1 MDNNE
6 NKNQE
11 TELEEVKTEEA
22 VETAEKAVDNADD
35 VEEAQIEKEPV
46 LSFEYDVKNEEEER
60 AFLAFQKK
68 FVYAHNWKITAAFG
82 VVAVLFI
89 VSIVRNPSGYL
100 NWVLAFICLAIIV
113 LTWYNTRRIRKYL
126 MQALKP
132 LEDDKYVFT
141 LYDDSFNISVNNV
154 IIAHFIHSFLTFRF
168 TLKRTYP
175 VLIYYLSFHNRYQAA
190 LKKFFSGFPAAA
202 RS

>member
-68 FVYAHNWKITAAFG
+68 SFMRITG
-82 VVAVLFI
+82 
-89 VSIVRNPSGYL
+89 R
-100 NWVLAFICLAIIV
+100 
-113 LTWYNTRRIRKYL
+113 
-126 MQALKP
+126 
-132 LEDDKYVFT
+132 
-141 LYDDSFNISVNNV
+141 
-154 IIAHFIHSFLTFRF
+154 
-168 TLKRTYP
+168 
-175 VLIYYLSFHNRYQAA
+175 
-190 LKKFFSGFPAAA
+190 
-202 RS
+202 

>member
-11 TELEEVKTEEA
+11 TELEEVKTEET
-22 VETAEKAVDNADD
+22 VETAEKAVDNADE

-141 LYDDSFNISVNNV
+141 LYDDSFKIE
-154 IIAHFIHSFLTFRF
+154 
-168 TLKRTYP
+168 TLPTEEEK
-175 VLIYYLSFHNRYQAA
+175 QEED
-190 LKKFFSGFPAAA
+190 
-202 RS
+202 